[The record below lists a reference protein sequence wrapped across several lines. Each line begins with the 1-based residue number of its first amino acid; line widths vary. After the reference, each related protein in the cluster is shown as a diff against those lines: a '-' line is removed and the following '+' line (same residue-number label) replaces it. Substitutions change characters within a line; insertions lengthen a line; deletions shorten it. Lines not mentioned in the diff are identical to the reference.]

1 MKRALILILAI
12 STLAVARHK
21 KAEAR
26 PGPYVF
32 IAKSSAQTLKAL
44 LFEGNLSEGYT
55 VDSDDQLQFR
65 FSKPTQM
72 PVVDAIFMASSMC
85 KGMTTKKVWSYTLV
99 ELNGTTKVTVQPVWE
114 YPDDYCQIQTEEFIW
129 SRPEEIA
136 AFQSMLDKAPTSS
149 VKSPRPASQSVT
161 PPSATSSDN

>member
-1 MKRALILILAI
+1 MKRALILILAT

-85 KGMTTKKVWSYTLV
+85 TGMTTKGVVLYIG
-99 ELNGTTKVTVQPVWE
+99 GTGRQ
-114 YPDDYCQIQTEEFIW
+114 
-129 SRPEEIA
+129 R
-136 AFQSMLDKAPTSS
+136 
-149 VKSPRPASQSVT
+149 
-161 PPSATSSDN
+161 

>member
-44 LFEGNLSEGYT
+44 LFEGNLSE
-55 VDSDDQLQFR
+55 V
-65 FSKPTQM
+65 
-72 PVVDAIFMASSMC
+72 
-85 KGMTTKKVWSYTLV
+85 
-99 ELNGTTKVTVQPVWE
+99 
-114 YPDDYCQIQTEEFIW
+114 
-129 SRPEEIA
+129 
-136 AFQSMLDKAPTSS
+136 
-149 VKSPRPASQSVT
+149 
-161 PPSATSSDN
+161 